1 MNAPFKP
8 TPASVA
14 PAGAYV
20 AATEIMVV
28 ATSRVAALTGNV
40 ETAFYLV
47 ARIAMLA
54 LKVVNPA
61 LLKRLVGEIGGD
73 L

>member
-1 MNAPFKP
+1 MNAPYKP
-8 TPASVA
+8 PPAVVA

-20 AATEIMVV
+20 AAADIMVV
-28 ATSRVAALTGNV
+28 ATTRVAEMTGNP

-47 ARIAMLA
+47 ARIAILA
-54 LKVVNPA
+54 LNAVNPA
-61 LLKRLVGEIGGD
+61 LLKRLVDEIGGD